1 MNDKKYQAQLALV
14 EAAKAKKRAFVLNCK
29 RVLTEQH
36 FVDTEGLFMDN
47 FEHATLVPQSFIY
60 EADFILQLDQLPL
73 YGVLLAASHDNPEV
87 GYFGHS
93 EHLFGYLQTTVDY
106 GHILITPKSS
116 EQKLVSFFIK
126 QHSKYTT
133 DNQFLK
139 KFQVEEANENKS
151 VHSFPTA
158 FTQSLMAFDE
168 LHLEFNGHHCFF
180 LTSLKGLSTEECN
193 RFITQSG
200 ILLNHLV
207 KL

>member
-1 MNDKKYQAQLALV
+1 MDDKKYQAQLALV

-29 RVLTEQH
+29 RILTEQH
-36 FVDTEGLFMDN
+36 FVDTDVIFMDN
-47 FEHATLVPQSFIY
+47 FEHATLVPSSFVY
-60 EADFILQLDQLPL
+60 EADFILQLENLPL
-73 YGVLLAASHDNPEV
+73 YGVLLSAAPDNPEV
-87 GYFGHS
+87 GYFGNT

-106 GHILITPKSS
+106 GHILITPKST

-126 QHSKYTT
+126 QHSNYTA

-139 KFQVEEANENKS
+139 KFQVEEATANKS
-151 VHSFPTA
+151 VHKFPTA

-180 LTSLKGLSTEECN
+180 LCSLKGLSAEECN
-193 RFITQSG
+193 RFIQLSG
-200 ILLNHLV
+200 ILLKHLV